1 MASSS
6 EATYEEV
13 EAELLRVRMVE
24 MQMEIDQTSK
34 RIREQ
39 GGDPGLKASPPKRR
53 EVVSAPLPQGK
64 RLVPSKAHLTA
75 NNAAQKLAAM
85 KLAAQPKQ
93 PWNEAAER
101 RAKQDVPSE
110 RKEPHGSSSTA
121 QMPVSRSPA
130 MDRMPQQ
137 KSWAEQSWKQQPW
150 HDQSWGDWQG
160 NASAK
165 PPWQE
170 SVKQE
175 PAGVAVDPIVVHPW
189 KANSKEKLKP
199 KKEDPPAKVE
209 MKEESHHS
217 EAVRV
222 SAMDIARW
230 PL

>member
-1 MASSS
+1 
-6 EATYEEV
+6 
-13 EAELLRVRMVE
+13 

-53 EVVSAPLPQGK
+53 EVAAAPMLEGK
-64 RLVPSKAHLTA
+64 RPVPGKAHLTA

-85 KLAAQPKQ
+85 KLAAQPKE

-101 RAKQDVPSE
+101 RAMQDVPSE

-150 HDQSWGDWQG
+150 HDQSWGDRQG

-170 SVKQE
+170 SAKQE
-175 PAGVAVDPIVVHPW
+175 PTGAVVDPTVVPPW
-189 KANSKEKLKP
+189 KASSREKP
-199 KKEDPPAKVE
+199 KPEKVKVAAK
-209 MKEESHHS
+209 SHQS
-217 EAVRV
+217 GAVATT
-222 SAMDIARW
+222 AMDIARQ
-230 PL
+230 PLG